1 MNIHESKYFNT
12 ARKMDEAL
20 ITLLEKKDFAYIT
33 VKEVCEVAE
42 VNRSTFYLHYENTVD
57 LLRETAQYVVE
68 KHFSYY
74 SLDLQDFALCL
85 DQLENKNLLFISDQY
100 LVPYLLF
107 IKDNQRIFK
116 VAVKHF
122 DSMNMHEVYNWMFG
136 SVFDPILAHFRIP
149 EKQRP
154 YMMKFYLTGVF
165 AIVMEWL
172 DGECTDDMDLIIQI
186 IKECVM
192 GERRIHE

>member
-42 VNRSTFYLHYENTVD
+42 VNRSTFYLHYDNTVD

-74 SLDLQDFALCL
+74 SLDLQDIALCL

-122 DSMNMHEVYNWMFG
+122 DSMTMHEVYNWMFG
-136 SVFDPILAHFRIP
+136 SVFDPILVHFRIP